1 MVRMLPSLSSIRSVD
16 DAAVLMWS
24 PTCTGVPTAA
34 VMGVGRACLTMV
46 AVPES
51 RVTFPMTSAVWA
63 VRGNT
68 SSRRARVRVRHRE
81 SLRSGV
87 LKFVFI
93 ATSLQKSLTQ
103 SHKAAKDSCFLSKAV
118 CQRQDVHVLVKGIQV
133 LAVLDVVRVVAQIQI
148 VEAEKQ
154 ALHEIFVEDDA

>member
-1 MVRMLPSLSSIRSVD
+1 LRFAFSPMVRMLPSLSSIRSVD

-68 SSRRARVRVRHRE
+68 SSRRARTIIQCTGLLPTG
-81 SLRSGV
+81 LRI
-87 LKFVFI
+87 FVFI
-93 ATSLQKSLTQ
+93 IAPYTKEDSLGDTNLDKTLTD
-103 SHKAAKDSCFLSKAV
+103 KL
-118 CQRQDVHVLVKGIQV
+118 
-133 LAVLDVVRVVAQIQI
+133 RVQ
-148 VEAEKQ
+148 
-154 ALHEIFVEDDA
+154 